1 VSKVVI
7 AVRHAD
13 SAMESVPGSVSIPAA
28 DGYHYGDEH
37 PWGPDD
43 QDKLVDQ
50 LREVE
55 QALISGTGPRR
66 RNPAGA

>member
-1 VSKVVI
+1 
-7 AVRHAD
+7 
-13 SAMESVPGSVSIPAA
+13 VSIPAA

-37 PWGPDD
+37 PWGQDD

-55 QALISGTGPRR
+55 RALISGTGPSQRGH
-66 RNPAGA
+66 AGS